1 MDFEI
6 VITITLILIPGIG
19 LLFACILAFQGQR
32 FLGSWLMLIGTS
44 LSIISFLGFLAL
56 AYWSDNLRMQLFA
69 GGKGGYKKLG
79 YEKALKLA
87 EQVETAALISFILP
101 SFFLTAGAIGFLLLA
116 QRWIALHRQ
125 CHELELKAERLATQR
140 DIPLGAAPSGKRP

>member
-1 MDFEI
+1 MDFEV

-19 LLFACILAFQGQR
+19 LLFACILAFQGQH

-44 LSIISFLGFLAL
+44 LSITSFLGFFAL
-56 AYWSDNLRMQLFA
+56 VYWSNNLRNQLFG
-69 GGKGGYKKLG
+69 GGKGGYEKPE
-79 YEKALKLA
+79 YEKALKLID
-87 EQVETAALISFILP
+87 QVETAALVSIILP
-101 SFFLTAGAIGFLLLA
+101 PFFLTAGAIGFFLLA